1 MELTERLERAEGEM
15 MWALTQTPPGV
26 VEALGI
32 SGHRIGKGI
41 VVVVSNDSIDYWSR
55 ASGFG
60 FDRPID
66 SALIGEIL
74 EVARAAGGRVLNFH
88 LAPEVLPADWAEI
101 CAEYGI
107 VAGGTWVKAVRE
119 AGPVAPVQTDLR
131 IGVIDPEEAAVWAA
145 TQIEIFE
152 MPADQTDLLAA
163 FAGVPGCTA
172 YGAWDGDKLVA
183 TGALVVTG
191 EIGEC
196 VSGTTLPAYRGRG
209 AQSAILARR
218 AEDAFAAGCRWVT
231 SETGKPGPGEH
242 NSSLANMERVGFKVA
257 YDRPIYR
264 WKAQPTVTV

>member
-15 MWALTQTPPGV
+15 IWALTQSTPQV
-26 VEALGI
+26 LAALGI
-32 SGHRIGKGI
+32 SGQRIGKG
-41 VVVVSNDSIDYWSR
+41 VVVVMSNDSIDYWSR

-74 EVARAAGGRVLNFH
+74 ETARAADARALNFH
-88 LAPEVLPADWAEI
+88 LAPEVLPANWAEI
-101 CAEYGI
+101 CAEHGI

-119 AGPVAPVQTDLR
+119 AGPVDPVQTDLR
-131 IGVIDPEEAAVWAA
+131 IGVIEPDEAATWSAL
-145 TQIEIFE
+145 QIEVFGI
-152 MPADQTDLLAA
+152 PKDQTDLLTA
-163 FAGVPGCTA
+163 FASAPNVTA
-172 YGAWDGDKLVA
+172 YGAWDGDALVA
-183 TGALVVTG
+183 TGALVIAG
-191 EIGEC
+191 EVGEC
-196 VSGTTLPAYRGRG
+196 VSGTTLPPYRGRG

-218 AEDAFAAGCRWVT
+218 AEDAYAAGCRWVT

-264 WKAQPTVTV
+264 WKA